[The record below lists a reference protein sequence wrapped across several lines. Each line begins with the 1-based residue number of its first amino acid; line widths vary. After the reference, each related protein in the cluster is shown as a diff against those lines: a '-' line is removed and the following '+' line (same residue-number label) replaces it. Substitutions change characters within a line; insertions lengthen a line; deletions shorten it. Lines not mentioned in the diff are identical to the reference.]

1 MTREAKASLMGQ
13 QWVTRTR
20 GWTEPESSWTE
31 LHVPRAWVKLF
42 TLLSI
47 ITIINNDNDNH

>member
-31 LHVPRAWVKLF
+31 LHVPRAWGSHGLA
-42 TLLSI
+42 TE
-47 ITIINNDNDNH
+47 